1 MSLCSWIVL
10 VSLSSF
16 SSVLAQK
23 NPLSSPLGPVVDIGY
38 AAFAGNSTSPA
49 GQANTSVTFFGG
61 IPFAQPPLGNL
72 RWRAPQML
80 DESGM
85 ASTVTDARSWGPACI
100 QFPATVG
107 IGTEDCLKLNVWKPT
122 NASEGDNLPVIG
134 GGFYAGS
141 PQGFPLYDWVDQ
153 HPTGLVGVS
162 IAYRLGMMGFF
173 GGPTIPGFTSAP
185 FTDSSESSS
194 QDLDPQVAHMNVG
207 LLDQR
212 AGLEWVQRHITKFG
226 GDPDNVSIYGESAGG
241 ASMVMQVTAYGGTKP
256 VPFKRVTAESIGF
269 NTRTDAEIE
278 LIFANATEF
287 IGCPASGP
295 DTLPCMRNASVG
307 AIVSTINRTPEGFF
321 SPVPEGPNPNA
332 FMPDL
337 PSRLIR
343 SGNFSTVEFNGGHC
357 TNDGTRFAGGTPD
370 QFQTPGDVKR
380 MVLSGISNETQD
392 QALALYPI
400 GPEFPTEWDVAWNI
414 AGQEVFACMDW
425 LLAEALV
432 AKGVENVF
440 SYRWNAPD
448 TVLYNANPYLGAMH
462 TSDLYYLFD
471 GRSATFCS
479 SINAGNT
486 FAPFNTSEAVL
497 AHEAIAFWTSF
508 GTSGD
513 PSSSKLAISPSW
525 EKFVS
530 ENGQMQF
537 TRGNDSMTASGME
550 TIPQDEIQR
559 CKFWMSEEVTQQI
572 RV

>member
-1 MSLCSWIVL
+1 MGSSLCSWVVL
-10 VSLSSF
+10 VSLASF
-16 SSVLAQK
+16 SPVLAQTT
-23 NPLSSPLGPVVDIGY
+23 PLSSPLGPVVDIGY

-49 GQANTSVTFFGG
+49 GQANSSVTFFGG

-72 RWRAPQML
+72 RWRTPQML
-80 DESGM
+80 DESGV

-122 NASEGDNLPVIG
+122 NASEGDNLPVVVYIHG

-162 IAYRLGMMGFF
+162 ITYRLGMMGFF

-185 FTDSSESSS
+185 FTNSSESSS

-241 ASMVMQVTAYGGTKP
+241 ASMVMQ
-256 VPFKRVTAESIGF
+256 RVTAESIGF
-269 NTRTDAEIE
+269 GPTRTDTEIE
-278 LIFANATEF
+278 LTFTNAAGF
-287 IGCPASGP
+287 LGCPASGP

-307 AIVSTINRTPEGFF
+307 AIVSAINRTPNGFF
-321 SPVPEGPNPNA
+321 SPVVEGQNPDA

-337 PSRLIR
+337 PSRLIKG
-343 SGNFSTVEFNGGHC
+343 GNFSTVEFNGGHC
-357 TNDGTRFAGGTPD
+357 TGDGKTFASGSPD
-370 QFQTPGDVKR
+370 QFQTPEDVKR
-380 MVLSGISNETQD
+380 IVFSRWPGVSNETQD

-400 GPEFPTEWDVAWNI
+400 GSEFPTEWDVAWNM
-414 AGQEVFACMDW
+414 AGQAIFTCMDW
-425 LLAEALV
+425 FLADAL
-432 AKGVENVF
+432 AARGVENVF
-440 SYRWNAPD
+440 SFAWNAPD
-448 TVLYNANPYLGAMH
+448 TVLYNARPYLGAMH

-471 GRSATFCS
+471 GTNTIA
-479 SINAGNT
+479 NAGNT
-486 FAPFNTSEAVL
+486 FTPFNASEAVL

-508 GTSGD
+508 GSSGD

-525 EKFVS
+525 ENFVS
-530 ENGQMQF
+530 ENGGRVRMQL
-537 TRGNDSMTASGME
+537 TRGNDSVTASAME
-550 TIPQDEIQR
+550 TISQDEIER
-559 CKFWMSEEVTQQI
+559 CKFWMSEDVTQQT